1 MNRYYQD
8 GGQEGSQEQMQMIMQ
23 KVAQMLQQG
32 TQPQQV
38 LSQLVEA
45 GIPQDQAVQLVQG
58 VMQQMQGSQETQGGQ
73 EMPQEQF
80 GYGGMRTYQ
89 GGAQMPQEQM
99 ELPQE
104 VIQILQMFA
113 QMQGMN
119 QEQFQQLVQKFM
131 ELSPDEQ
138 KDALTQIA
146 QVMQQEEE
154 AEGPQQ
160 QMAQQPQQMAQEQMP
175 QEQPQ
180 QPVMQGGGRFMTPS
194 EMTKAMSL
202 FNSPADMAQ
211 GTQERGV
218 PSMMTMSVSGNPFS
232 KTSLKKYQT
241 GDIVGPT
248 RETMEEADAK
258 SKVLN
263 ETKKEETNQQPSQET
278 PVNNQLTFNIND
290 FSKVKTNI
298 ERIKSLQNDLKEM
311 ADFDESVK
319 SSPVYKAFVKTSFKK
334 NGESDGVWGKN
345 TQALYQLLQSKT
357 RDENSNIS
365 NFAEDFKTI
374 KKEAN
379 NAVKELR
386 KVQKP
391 QEPKANQ
398 ISQSNYYEPVNKLSR
413 LYSEPNYLE
422 AATKLEKIYES
433 SPKLQ
438 GLEAIGEENA
448 YYDVANSLK
457 NYFNNKTKTVKDV
470 VNMVGVD
477 LGNVNYPTTQKSYEL
492 IPIPRK
498 GGLINNQ
505 NLDIFSDKLSWDKST
520 AYQLVKMAD
529 GRIMRKYI
537 NTNKIDIPSAEDM
550 ERVANYLNTIR

>member
-160 QMAQQPQQMAQEQMP
+160 QMAQQSQQMAQEQMP

-180 QPVMQGGGRFMTPS
+180 QPVMEGGGRFMTPS

-241 GDIVGPT
+241 GKYTEEERQQIEEGVEMPT
-248 RETMEEADAK
+248 NTASNQTNK
-258 SKVLN
+258 SQ
-263 ETKKEETNQQPSQET
+263 TDTT

-290 FSKVKTNI
+290 FSKVRNNI
-298 ERIKSLQNDLKEM
+298 EKIKSLQNDLKEM
-311 ADFDESVK
+311 ADLDDSVK
-319 SSPVYKAFVKTSFKK
+319 SSPVYKAFVKSSFKK

-357 RDENSNIS
+357 KDKDSNIS
-365 NFAEDFKTI
+365 NFAYDFKTI
-374 KKEAN
+374 KQEAN
-379 NAVKELR
+379 KAVKGLR
-386 KVQKP
+386 NAQIP
-391 QEPKANQ
+391 QNNSSSVKNT
-398 ISQSNYYEPVNKLSR
+398 ISVKNTTPEIRFDPNFSVNEENIPNETL
-413 LYSEPNYLE
+413 NYLE
-422 AATKLEKIYES
+422 SLNKIKSPLVENKNNTS
-433 SPKLQ
+433 SQ
-438 GLEAIGEENA
+438 
-448 YYDVANSLK
+448 
-457 NYFNNKTKTVKDV
+457 
-470 VNMVGVD
+470 
-477 LGNVNYPTTQKSYEL
+477 QSYEE
-492 IPIPRK
+492 IPKKNKK
-498 GGLINNQ
+498 GRVTYIRNNDVYEDTSG
-505 NLDIFSDKLSWDKST
+505 NAMFEFLKP
-520 AYQLVKMAD
+520 
-529 GRIMRKYI
+529 GRKYKLVMS
-537 NTNKIDIPSAEDM
+537 NDDNVK
-550 ERVANYLNTIR
+550 RLYLDNNTIGDISEQDWISIKDFIK

>member
-1 MNRYYQD
+1 MNRYYQG

-146 QVMQQEEE
+146 QVMQQEE

-180 QPVMQGGGRFMTPS
+180 QPVMEGGGRFMTPS
-194 EMTKAMSL
+194 EMTKSMSL

-241 GDIVGPT
+241 GKYTEEEKQQIEEGLEMPT
-248 RETMEEADAK
+248 NTASNQTNK
-258 SKVLN
+258 SQ
-263 ETKKEETNQQPSQET
+263 TDTT

-298 ERIKSLQNDLKEM
+298 ERIKSLQNDLREM

-357 RDENSNIS
+357 KDKDSNIS
-365 NFAEDFKTI
+365 NFVNDFKTI
-374 KKEAN
+374 KQEAN
-379 NAVKELR
+379 KAVKGLR
-386 KVQKP
+386 KVQIPVTQNITNSASDNTLYQGSELPEIELPEVVVTPNKVS
-391 QEPKANQ
+391 
-398 ISQSNYYEPVNKLSR
+398 ISDTNTPIKIWKTPEGL
-413 LYSEPNYLE
+413 
-422 AATKLEKIYES
+422 LEK
-433 SPKLQ
+433 Q
-438 GLEAIGEENA
+438 EAVRNENNRIKQELL
-448 YYDVANSLK
+448 ANAKELD
-457 NYFNNKTKTVKDV
+457 VKDV
-470 VNMVGVD
+470 
-477 LGNVNYPTTQKSYEL
+477 LGNSWFGGSYNHITGNDKRYKL
-492 IPIPRK
+492 VQLPNGNVMRK
-498 GGLINNQ
+498 Y
-505 NLDIFSDKLSWDKST
+505 FSDK
-520 AYQLVKMAD
+520 
-529 GRIMRKYI
+529 RI
-537 NTNKIDIPSAEDM
+537 DVPSEEDM
-550 ERVANYLNTIR
+550 MMYKDYLKSNKNR

>member
-1 MNRYYQD
+1 MNRYYQG

-160 QMAQQPQQMAQEQMP
+160 QMAQEQMP

-180 QPVMQGGGRFMTPS
+180 QPVMEGGGRFMTPS

-258 SKVLN
+258 LKVLN

-290 FSKVKTNI
+290 FSKVSGNI
-298 ERIKSLQNDLKEM
+298 ERIKSLQNDLREM
-311 ADFDESVK
+311 ADLDENVK
-319 SSPVYKAFVKTSFKK
+319 SSREYKNFVKSSFKK

-357 RDENSNIS
+357 KDKDSNIS

-477 LGNVNYPTTQKSYEL
+477 LGNVNYPKYKFAVNDKFYKDTSG
-492 IPIPRK
+492 K
-498 GGLINNQ
+498 GVFNFLA
-505 NLDIFSDKLSWDKST
+505 SDKI
-520 AYQLVKMAD
+520 YQLITLEDGTVKRLYSD
-529 GRIMRKYI
+529 K
-537 NTNKIDIPSAEDM
+537 KIGPPSPQDM
-550 ERVANYLNTIR
+550 QIIKNSKK